1 MQSTSIFSARAK
13 GSSGSGNGGAVMVV
27 CNKSVQW
34 RLLSGRRGMPSEW
47 QLDSQNDRARVEGQG

>member
-1 MQSTSIFSARAK
+1 
-13 GSSGSGNGGAVMVV
+13 MVV